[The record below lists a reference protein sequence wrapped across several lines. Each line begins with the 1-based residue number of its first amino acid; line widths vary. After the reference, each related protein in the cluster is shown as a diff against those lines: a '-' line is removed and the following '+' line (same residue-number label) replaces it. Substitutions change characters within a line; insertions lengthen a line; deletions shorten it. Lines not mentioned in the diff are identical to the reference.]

1 MEIQGNL
8 HCYRKKRGGDA
19 GIVKYGSRGTGMIIA
34 MIFAVNIKLQVK

>member
-19 GIVKYGSRGTGMIIA
+19 GIVKYGSRGTA